1 MNFNLNDEQQML
13 EDSVR
18 RFVDK
23 AYAFETRSAIVK
35 AAEGG
40 SAENWRTFAENG
52 WLAAALP
59 EEHGGLG
66 GSVLDTAL
74 IAQQFGRALV
84 VEPYLGC
91 AVLAAQTLVAAAAPG
106 LKDTLLPALADGSA
120 RVALAYSEASSRGD
134 PAIVQTVARQD
145 NDGYRIEGAKTL
157 VLGAGHADW
166 FIVSARV
173 ADAGR
178 EDEGI
183 SLFLVPANAAGLA
196 QQALPLHDG
205 TQAAELT
212 FAQLAVPASALLG
225 ERGRGLEALRSGLS
239 HGITA
244 LCAELVGAMERAIE
258 ITAEYLKVRK
268 QFGVP
273 IASFQALQH
282 RMADMAA
289 ELELSRSMLY
299 AMLAALECESGK
311 TQQLALS
318 QGKAF
323 IGRAAKWVCGQAIQ
337 LHGGIGMTEEYA
349 VGHYFKRAVVADI
362 LFGTSDQHEAANAA
376 ALQEALRAETESV

>member
-1 MNFNLNDEQQML
+1 MNFNLNDEQKML

-23 AYAFETRSAIVK
+23 AYAFETRNAIVK

-59 EEHGGLG
+59 EAHGGLG
-66 GSVLDTAL
+66 GTVLDTAL

-91 AVLAAQTLVAAAAPG
+91 AVLAAQTLAAAGTPDV
-106 LKDTLLPALADGSA
+106 KDALLSALADGSE

-134 PAIVQTVARQD
+134 PAIVQTLAIRD
-145 NDGYRIEGAKTL
+145 KDGYRLEGAKTL
-157 VLGAGHADW
+157 VLGAAHADW
-166 FIVSARV
+166 FIVSARIV
-173 ADAGR
+173 DDGR
-178 EDEGI
+178 QDEGI
-183 SLFLVPANAAGLA
+183 SLFLVPAGSSGPA
-196 QQALPLHDG
+196 QQTLPLHDG

-212 FAQLAVPASALLG
+212 FAQFAVPASALLG
-225 ERGRGLEALRSGLS
+225 ERGAGLDALRFGLS
-239 HGITA
+239 HGMTA

-311 TQQLALS
+311 AQQLTLS

-323 IGRAAKWVCGQAIQ
+323 IGRAAKWVCAQAIQ

-376 ALQEALRAETESV
+376 ALQHALSAQTELV